1 MSYLTLYQCT
11 TNFSLNIYHN
21 PKKIM
26 AKAPFIQDSELNE
39 LISQNLPVV
48 VDYTASWCGPCKFIS
63 PFIDQ
68 LAEKYEGRAK
78 VVKIDLDQNKENATK
93 YQIRSIPAVLYFKS
107 GDLVDKL
114 VGKATYEKFAQI
126 LDKYV

>member
-1 MSYLTLYQCT
+1 MS
-11 TNFSLNIYHN
+11 
-21 PKKIM
+21 
-26 AKAPFIQDSELNE
+26 KAPFVQDSELNE
-39 LISQNLPVV
+39 LISQSLPVV

-68 LAEKYEGRAK
+68 LAEQYEGRAK

-93 YQIRSIPAVLYFKS
+93 YQIRSIPAVLYFKN
-107 GDLVDKL
+107 GELVDNL
-114 VGKATYEKFAQI
+114 VGKAPYEKFAQT